1 MKRDIKKGMAAA
13 LAAAILLSLSACGE
27 RGPELTRYQAS
38 FLTLFDTV
46 TTIVGYAASKE
57 AFTADAQFI
66 HDELEVYHQ
75 LYDIYNDYPGV
86 TNIKTLNDKA
96 GEGPVRVD
104 RRIIDLLLE
113 AKEMDEATG
122 GKVDVAF
129 GSVLS
134 IWHDYRE
141 AGIEDP
147 ERAQLPPMDRL
158 REAAEHTDIADVVID
173 EAGSTVELRD
183 PDMRLDVGAIAK
195 GYAVQRVCDEAREMG
210 IGSLLVSVGG
220 NVCAIGSQD
229 GRGTPWKAGIQ
240 DPVEKDGAYLRV
252 IGLVDQ
258 TLVTSG
264 SYQRYY
270 TVEGETYHHIIDP
283 DTLMPADYF
292 TAVTVLSKDSGRA
305 DALATA
311 LFNLP
316 YEEGKALVEDMADT
330 EAMWVMKDGEQV
342 FTNGFLER
350 EAEA

>member
-1 MKRDIKKGMAAA
+1 MKRRMKQSMAAA
-13 LAAAILLSLSACGE
+13 LAAAMLFALPGCAGN
-27 RGPELTRYQAS
+27 RGPELTRYQAT

-46 TTIVGYAASKE
+46 TTIVGYSTSKE

-66 HDELEVYHQ
+66 HDELEEYHQ

-86 TNIKTLNDKA
+86 TNIKTLNDRA
-96 GEGPVRVD
+96 GQGPVPVD
-104 RRIIDLLLE
+104 RRIVDLLLE
-113 AKEMDEATG
+113 AKEMDRETG
-122 GKVDVAF
+122 GKVNVAF

-134 IWHDYRE
+134 IWHAYRE

-147 ERAQLPPMDRL
+147 EGARLPPMEEL
-158 REAAEHTDIADVVID
+158 RAAAEHTDIGEVVVD
-173 EAGSTVELRD
+173 EAASTVELAD
-183 PDMRLDVGAIAK
+183 PAMRLDVGAIAK
-195 GYAVQRVCDEAREMG
+195 GYAVQKVCDAAREKG

-229 GRGTPWKAGIQ
+229 GRGTPWRAGIQ
-240 DPVEKDGAYLRV
+240 DPVDKDAEYLKV
-252 IGLVDQ
+252 LGLVDQ

-270 TVEGETYHHIIDP
+270 TVEGQTYHHIIDP

-316 YEEGKALVEDMADT
+316 YEDGLALVEGMEGT
-330 EAMWVMKDGEQV
+330 EAMWVMKDGEQR
-342 FTNGFLER
+342 FSEGFLEG
-350 EAEA
+350 E